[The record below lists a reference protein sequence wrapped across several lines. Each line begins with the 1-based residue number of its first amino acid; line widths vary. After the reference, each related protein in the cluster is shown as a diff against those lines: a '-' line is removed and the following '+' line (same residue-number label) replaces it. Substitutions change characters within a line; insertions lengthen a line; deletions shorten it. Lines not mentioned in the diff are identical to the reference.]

1 MRRSVV
7 ATGLAALFSGTA
19 LLANIV
25 FGFSLPIGLVS
36 AAVVLGGVLA
46 LTIVKA
52 NLTERRH
59 SAGVA
64 RAGIFAG
71 LAATIVYDLTR
82 AVLGQLDPSP
92 FDPFGAIRI
101 FGTLLVGPSVP
112 VAAIMISGIVLHMVN
127 GMCFGLSYAAL
138 FGRDGQCTTSSAVV
152 TGVSWG
158 LFLELFQATLYPEW
172 LRIAALSEFLLI
184 SALSHVAFG
193 LSLGLFSRRYLRKW
207 AFDPYWIG

>member
-1 MRRSVV
+1 MGV
-7 ATGLAALFSGTA
+7 AALFSGTA

-25 FGFSLPIGLVS
+25 VGFSLPIGLLS
-36 AAVVLGGVLA
+36 AAIVLGAVLA
-46 LTIVKA
+46 LTITKA
-52 NLTERRH
+52 NPAERRH
-59 SAGVA
+59 SASVA
-64 RAGIFAG
+64 RAGILTG
-71 LAATIVYDLTR
+71 LGATVVYDLTR
-82 AVLGQLDPSP
+82 AVLGQLDPSA
-92 FDPFGAIRI
+92 FDPFGAIRM
-101 FGTLLVGPSVP
+101 FGTLLVGPTAP
-112 VAAIMISGIVLHMVN
+112 VAMIMTSGIALHIVN

-138 FGRDGQCTTSSAVV
+138 FGRDGQRTTSSAVV

-193 LSLGLFSRRYLRKW
+193 LSLGLLSRRYLRKW